1 MRFFASPGTPFAE
14 PMRDSP
20 MTSPDA
26 NVTTTTDPAN
36 RQAHHQARQWP
47 SIQGAEEF
55 LERASRRIRLR
66 GEGDR
71 LIRRTDESTTDSS

>member
-1 MRFFASPGTPFAE
+1 
-14 PMRDSP
+14 MRDSP

-26 NVTTTTDPAN
+26 SATTTTDPAN
-36 RQAHHQARQWP
+36 RRAHVAVQLP
-47 SIQGAEEF
+47 SIQVAEEF

-71 LIRRTDESTTDSS
+71 LIRQTDEAATDSI

>member
-1 MRFFASPGTPFAE
+1 MRFFASAGTLFAE

-20 MTSPDA
+20 MTSPDVTA
-26 NVTTTTDPAN
+26 TTTAKRGTRRADPPV
-36 RQAHHQARQWP
+36 QWP
-47 SIQGAEEF
+47 PIHAAEEI

-71 LIRRTDESTTDSS
+71 LIRQTDESATDST